1 MILIVHLTPKASA
14 NRIDGWGLNVE
25 NKKIIRVRVTAVP
38 ENGKANAALVKLLS
52 KTFHL
57 SKSQVV
63 LIRGETSRIKH
74 FKMDIEPP
82 LLEKIIEALMKNKH
96 P

>member
-14 NRIDGWGLNVE
+14 NRIDGWGLSAE
-25 NKKIIRVRVTAVP
+25 NKKFLRVRVTAVP

-63 LIRGETSRIKH
+63 LIRGGTSRIKH
-74 FKMDIEPP
+74 FKMDIDSSKLEEVIEV
-82 LLEKIIEALMKNKH
+82 LLKRKLS
-96 P
+96 